1 MPLSPEL
8 VEAYRRTD
16 YAVCLEPDLVFHV
29 DEPNQA
35 LDLLLVAHGAG
46 TAAFITASNPRGRV
60 KSAAENQRANA
71 ELYERQTAAGYLCY
85 PGEGRGPD
93 GKWREE
99 SFLILQISRADAE
112 ALGRTLNQNA
122 IVFIE
127 HGHAPELIV
136 L

>member
-1 MPLSPEL
+1 MPLGPEL

-16 YAVCLEPDLVFHV
+16 YAVRLQPDLVFHV
-29 DEPNQA
+29 DEPNQH
-35 LDLLLVAHGAG
+35 LDLLLVAHAADS
-46 TAAFITASNPRGRV
+46 AAFITASNPRGEV
-60 KSAAENQRANA
+60 KPDAENRRANA
-71 ELYERQTAAGYLCY
+71 KLYETQTAAGYLCY

-93 GKWREE
+93 GKWREQ
-99 SFLILQISRADAE
+99 SFLILKIPRAAAE
-112 ALGRTLNQNA
+112 ALGRALNQNA